1 MKKLS
6 KILATALAMA
16 LAMSAVVMPITAEA
30 ASTAD
35 APGKEF
41 LFNTVDE
48 IEVHMDTTGLP
59 NAVEFGVGGRM
70 DNVAAFHRGN
80 GRGMGAWGSVWATDV
95 FTVEFMV
102 YNPNGIGF
110 GVYPTD
116 MGSDPTVSNRYG
128 MGLTGAGVVEFR
140 YGAST
145 PTKEQAGTYNKN
157 VWNKFAYTLDV
168 ASDTMTIY
176 LNGAVLAVKNDCGLM
191 TGGFHKDIRVTTD
204 STTTPVYIDSLRA
217 YEAAYDPSRDI
228 APADVTPEGLI
239 NGKFLTTSS
248 LSDVKAALA
257 VGQDL
262 DKVVVQVYTDYIG
275 GTVATKLT
283 KGCIAAVHSKSG
295 DIVKGY
301 LVDDPVTVNSVTLAD
316 GVLTGVVANYGTSAV
331 PSMTMILV
339 EDGGKLVY
347 SSETI
352 TNITTSAT
360 FTIEGLGSSLSN
372 PEVFFVK
379 DWTNPY
385 AVLDEIYD
393 VE

>member
-16 LAMSAVVMPITAEA
+16 LTASMVIMPITAEA

-80 GRGMGAWGSVWATDV
+80 GRGLGAWGSVWATNV
-95 FTVEFMV
+95 FTVEFMI
-102 YNPNGIGF
+102 YNPNGIGL
-110 GVYPTD
+110 GIYPTD
-116 MGSDPTVSNRYG
+116 MGSGPTVANRYG
-128 MGLTGAGVVEFR
+128 MGLTSAGVVNFQF
-140 YGAST
+140 GASN
-145 PTKEQAGTYNKN
+145 PTREQAGTYNKN

-176 LNGAVLAVKNDCGLM
+176 LNGEVLAVKENCGLE
-191 TGGFHKDIRVTTD
+191 TGGFHKDIRVTTS
-204 STTTPVYIDSLRA
+204 STTTPVYIDSLRV

-228 APADVTPEGLI
+228 APADVTPAGLV

-248 LSDVKAALA
+248 LSDVKAALS

-262 DKVVVQVYTDYIG
+262 DKVVVQVYSDYVG
-275 GTVATKLT
+275 GAVATKLT

-295 DIVKGY
+295 DIIKGY
-301 LVDDPVTVNSVTLAD
+301 LVDDPVTVDSVTLAD
-316 GVLTGVVANYGTSAV
+316 GVLTGTISNYGTEAV
-331 PSMTMILV
+331 PAMTMILV

-385 AVLDEIYD
+385 AIFDEIFD